1 MTADSRTLAV
11 TCGLPGV
18 GKTTV
23 AETVAD
29 RIDGALYRTDVV
41 RKELLS
47 EPEYTP
53 EETKTVYEELLAR
66 GQRTVEGGRDVVLDG
81 TFFKRQYRE
90 MARQTATEADAVV
103 EFRLVK
109 VECAESV
116 VRERIRART
125 DDESDA
131 DFDVYLLHKDSF
143 EPVECEHVTVDNSD
157 GLDATRR
164 RVADRF

>member
-1 MTADSRTLAV
+1 MSGERTLAV

-23 AETVAD
+23 AEAVAD
-29 RIDGALYRTDVV
+29 QLDAALYRTDVV

-47 EPEYTP
+47 DPEYTP
-53 EETKTVYEELLAR
+53 EETRMVYDELLDR
-66 GQRTVEGGRDVVLDG
+66 GRRTVEGGRNAVLDG
-81 TFFKRQYRE
+81 TFFKEGFRE
-90 MARQTATEADAVV
+90 QARQTAAAAGVQ
-103 EFRLVK
+103 FRLVK

-116 VRERIRART
+116 VKERIRART

-131 DFDVYLLHKDSF
+131 DFDVYMLHKESF
-143 EPVECEHVTVDNSD
+143 EPVQVPHVTVDNSD

-164 RVADRF
+164 QVAEHF